1 MRSALLLTTIFLMGT
16 FVFSQGPSPKAVS
29 VFDQQVIDQQKQFLQ
44 AIENKNAAAV
54 DRAIADDFQGV
65 EKNGDLYGKDELV
78 ESLQPGMPKDARS
91 YDFHVVE
98 LNDNSAIVAYNLI
111 LPGEH
116 PRYRRIADTWAKID
130 GQWKLKFRQMTPN
143 LWSAADLD

>member
-1 MRSALLLTTIFLMGT
+1 MRRALLLTTIFLFGT
-16 FVFSQGPSPKAVS
+16 FVFPQAPSPKAAS
-29 VFDQQVIDQQKQFLQ
+29 VFDQQVIDQQKRFLQ
-44 AIENKNAAAV
+44 AVANKNTAEV

-65 EKNGDLYGKDELV
+65 EKNGDLYDKDGLV
-78 ESLQPGMPKDARS
+78 ESLQTGMPKDART

-111 LPGEH
+111 VPGEH
-116 PRYRRIADTWAKID
+116 PRYRRMADTWAKID